1 MRIFSVGAKA
11 QSQLNRNILL
21 ERGHTFPYVF
31 DRSVGIEPPWECK
44 VISSQPEFDE
54 YSKRCEGF
62 VIGIGGHNGRDR
74 VAYAERLER
83 NGLEPISAIHPTAY
97 FGKQCKIGKGL
108 LAMAHVVVSDGVE
121 IGDYCLLN
129 TACVIDHDCKIG
141 KGVHVMGAAVIAGN
155 VSIGDFASIGT
166 NATILPKLKIELGA
180 YIGAGA
186 VVTKDVPENSVMA
199 GVPARPIVRSRSCP
213 TSSSIRGG

>member
-11 QSQLNRNILL
+11 QSRLNRNILL
-21 ERGHTFPYVF
+21 EHGHTFPYIF

-44 VISSQPEFDE
+44 VISNEAEFDE

-97 FGKQCKIGKGL
+97 FGRECKIGKGL
-108 LAMAHVVVSDGVE
+108 LAMVGAVVSDGVE

-129 TACVIDHDCKIG
+129 TGCSIDHDCKIG
-141 KGVHVMGAAVIAGN
+141 KGVHVMGAAAIAGN
-155 VSIGDFASIGT
+155 VSIGEFASIGT
-166 NATILPKLKIELGA
+166 NATILPDLNIGSGV

-186 VVTKDVPENSVMA
+186 VVTKDVPESAIMI
-199 GVPARPIVRSRSCP
+199 GVPARPIRKRQ
-213 TSSSIRGG
+213 